1 MALQRYHRDPDDD
14 SHPPDDA
21 AYVLDAYR
29 GQHNIDPTRMK
40 MAIDQQANMIEWA
53 QQNVV
58 DPLVLA
64 RGFQVLEVA
73 SNYTD
78 ESIRNAALT
87 IIHQANESTNDMVI
101 SMARALREGFDTSTQ
116 NLYNELVALSSFVEY
131 QLHETKGSMQAI
143 AKSAAQTAAID
154 AKTAAMTYAAE
165 AEQRTLEQAAEST
178 SAMSRQIEAIR
189 KTLQTNI
196 EKNRA
201 ANRDLADTM
210 IVTAEAI
217 QDIEI
222 KVKRSEATIVEV
234 QQQIKRLP
242 DSAGI
247 TAIKADLEGLRDSIT
262 PMIEHIKT
270 HQQLLRELESHRE
283 AVRTTTDEIKKLRQA
298 SDELGDH
305 LNRATERY
313 ATKTDVTAA
322 IEKINQALRSQRASQ
337 PNQMPPGFEELQSA
351 MRSEVTKLSRQIQG
365 AIEIIQRLHFP
376 SSDMSDLTTDERLHS
391 LKTLASQTQLPRSD
405 APKAARPA
413 MASVEMVTRK
423 PLTNFASLAHSKS
436 DDSPPPRVDTFDPT
450 TFDTHTDLRQEQDF
464 LDKLRRESRSRR
476 SSTISDADSEDSAA
490 TDQADNSSIQ
500 KSLGLT
506 AKCELRVV
514 HTQVHLTIL
523 TFGKLDKN
531 EYVARWRDRLRKF
544 IKGAKDS
551 SDVDNILLQLGS
563 SHDLM
568 KISVKARNP
577 PSIYAACTAHMNLLA
592 DIIRFELRA
601 AGAAG
606 FIIDSVTKYVSK
618 AAAQKR
624 KRYFDYE
631 EVIDKISRSTQPR
644 LGHQQQA
651 PARDFGRGRGRGRG
665 RYFNPY
671 YPQFATTNPY
681 NPGLQQPQQQG
692 QPQQQFPMQAQYQG
706 RSFRRW

>member
-29 GQHNIDPTRMK
+29 GQHNIDPHRMK
-40 MAIDQQANMIEWA
+40 MAVDQQANMIEWA

-116 NLYNELVALSSFVEY
+116 NLYNELVAFSSFVEY

-178 SAMSRQIEAIR
+178 SAMGRQIEAIR

-222 KVKRSEATIVEV
+222 KVKRSEVVITEV
-234 QQQIKRLP
+234 QQQIKRFP
-242 DSAGI
+242 DSADI
-247 TAIKADLEGLRDSIT
+247 TALKADLNNLRDSIA
-262 PMIEHIKT
+262 PMTEHIKT

-283 AVRTTTDEIKKLRQA
+283 AVRSTTDEIKKLRQA

-305 LNRATERY
+305 LQRATERY
-313 ATKTDVTAA
+313 ATKTEVTAA
-322 IEKINQALRSQRASQ
+322 IDKINHALRSQRASQ

-351 MRSEVTKLSRQIQG
+351 MRLEVTKLSRQIQG

-376 SSDMSDLTTDERLHS
+376 SSDMSDLTTDEKITN
-391 LKTLASQTQLPRSD
+391 LKTLASQSQLPRSD

-413 MASVEMVTRK
+413 TVSIEMITRK
-423 PLTNFASLAHSKS
+423 PLTNFASLAQSKGGE
-436 DDSPPPRVDTFDPT
+436 SPPPRLDTFDPT
-450 TFDTHTDLRQEQDF
+450 TFEMQTDFRHEQDF
-464 LDKLRRESRSRR
+464 LEKLRRESRSRR
-476 SSTISDADSEDSAA
+476 TTSTISDAESEDSAA
-490 TDQADNSSIQ
+490 TDQADNASIQ

-506 AKCELRVV
+506 AKCELRVI
-514 HTQVHLTIL
+514 HTQAHLTIL

-544 IKGAKDS
+544 IKGAKDQ
-551 SDVDNILLQLGS
+551 SDVDHLLLQLGS

-577 PSIYAACTAHMNLLA
+577 PSIYAACAAHLNLLA
-592 DIIRFELRA
+592 DLIRFELRGS
-601 AGAAG
+601 GAAG
-606 FIIDSVTKYVSK
+606 FIIDSVSKYVSK

-644 LGHQQQA
+644 FGHQQQA
-651 PARDFGRGRGRGRG
+651 PGRDFGRGRGRGRG

-671 YPQFATTNPY
+671 YPQLATTNPY
-681 NPGLQQPQQQG
+681 NSGPQQTPNQG
-692 QPQQQFPMQAQYQG
+692 QPQQQFTMQAPYQG
-706 RSFRRW
+706 RFRRW